1 MKKTTIKIAAVLLIA
16 VMCLGIF
23 VACGPS
29 VSGTYSGTTDIA
41 GLAGATV
48 TYTFSGK
55 NVTVESTANILGF
68 EKTSTY
74 EGTFE
79 LVEAEDGTLQ
89 IVFTFG
95 EDGDSFSGTYSFTQ
109 GEENDVKYIK
119 IGGAKYNKQ

>member
-1 MKKTTIKIAAVLLIA
+1 MKRTTIKIAAVLLIA

-55 NVTVESTANILGF
+55 KVTVESTATILGF
-68 EKTSTY
+68 EKTETY

-79 LVEAEDGTLQ
+79 LVEAEDGLKIT
-89 IVFTFG
+89 FTFG
-95 EDGDSFSGTYSFTQ
+95 EEGDSFSGTYSFSQ
-109 GEENDVKYIK
+109 GEENGVKYVK